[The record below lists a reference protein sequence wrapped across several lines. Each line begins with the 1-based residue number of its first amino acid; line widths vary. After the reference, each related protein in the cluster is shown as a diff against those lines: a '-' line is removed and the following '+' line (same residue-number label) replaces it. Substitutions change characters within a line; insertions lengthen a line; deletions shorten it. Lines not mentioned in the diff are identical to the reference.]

1 MNANPHAGRSGSVPT
16 RRRGAPTRRPRRGAA
31 AMRHRRAH
39 GALASA
45 GNPLRARGF
54 SPGAAV
60 GRRGR
65 PADEVKI
72 LRGNAARAPA
82 VEFMA
87 HQGGDV
93 GRGRAHDA
101 GEYPS
106 RPDVGMKVN
115 RREGEHDNNRAMVRH
130 K

>member
-16 RRRGAPTRRPRRGAA
+16 PWLGAPTPRPRRGAA
-31 AMRHRRAH
+31 ALRQRRAH

-45 GNPLRARGF
+45 GDPLRTGGF

-60 GRRGR
+60 GGRGR

-72 LRGNAARAPA
+72 LRGNAAWLPA
-82 VEFMA
+82 AEFMA

-93 GRGRAHDA
+93 GRGRAHDP
-101 GEYPS
+101 GEYP
-106 RPDVGMKVN
+106 RRLDVGLKIN